1 MGAIMKYPAIFSIM
15 KTTSRNNI
23 SLHLHEELQPSFDS
37 RQCTGIGQH
46 LKLRL
51 KESDERGQLHFL
63 LSAHFNYASQRET
76 DTLSPLQPTTA
87 SHLCILMSVNYTLNK
102 TIKNCRAIDVC
113 VPSLE
118 EQGGGLSGL

>member
-1 MGAIMKYPAIFSIM
+1 MKYPAIFSIM

-63 LSAHFNYASQRET
+63 LSAHFNYASQRERQIHC
-76 DTLSPLQPTTA
+76 LRYSPPLLPIYA
-87 SHLCILMSVNYTLNK
+87 Y
-102 TIKNCRAIDVC
+102 
-113 VPSLE
+113 
-118 EQGGGLSGL
+118 